1 VEPGVT
7 KKTQTKAKNESKGG
21 NMLDGAAKDEP
32 QMTRAARNAELKK
45 AKNQQLD
52 DAWIPFQTGVIVIA
66 VVSVAL
72 GVFTAWQAIPIKGPV
87 EGVLWG
93 VVFGGSIWLIFFGNY
108 LFHRLARRGKNSN
121 NSGKPKS

>member
-1 VEPGVT
+1 
-7 KKTQTKAKNESKGG
+7 
-21 NMLDGAAKDEP
+21 MDRAAKGEP
-32 QMTRAARNAELKK
+32 SKVRAARNAEM
-45 AKNQQLD
+45 KNEKIEQSE
-52 DAWIPFQTGVIVIA
+52 DAWIPFQTGVILIA

-72 GVFTAWQAIPIKGPV
+72 GVYTAWQAIPMKGLV

-121 NSGKPKS
+121 GSGKPKS